1 MKNLKNLKNPKNP
14 KNPKNLKNFKLSKGL
29 KIILA
34 IIVVLALVFI
44 IKGAVVIISAYFM
57 DKAPYENASGIDN
70 YNKTDIVE
78 EHGSDL
84 DSEML
89 IFPDD
94 TDNMIKPTFEAKLKK
109 GFFDTKGYI
118 ILQARYNEQDYE
130 KEVDRISKVECEVS
144 DIVLGVR
151 YDDKS
156 YCLPAYV
163 AIDGKS
169 NVYEYALMDDRKCE
183 ITYLLLSYP
192 ESEELDE
199 YKDYLKLDE
208 SEYKGEDTWDK
219 FSIYSR
225 HFEDGEYIEYSDE
238 KS

>member
-1 MKNLKNLKNPKNP
+1 MESSMKNIKNR
-14 KNPKNLKNFKLSKGL
+14 KLPKGL
-29 KIILA
+29 KITLA

-44 IKGAVVIISAYFM
+44 IKGAVVLITAYFM

-70 YNKTDIVE
+70 YDKADIVG

-94 TDNMIKPTFEAKLKK
+94 TDSMIKPTFEAKLKK

-118 ILQARYNEQDYE
+118 ILQARYNENDYK

-144 DIVLGVR
+144 DIIIGVR

-156 YCLPAYV
+156 YGLPAYV

-169 NVYEYALMDDRKCE
+169 NVYEYALMDDEKCE
-183 ITYLLLSYP
+183 ITYVLMSCP
-192 ESEELDE
+192 NTDELDE
-199 YKDYLKLDE
+199 YKDYLKVDE

-225 HFEDGEYIEYSDE
+225 HFEDGEYVEYSDE